1 MVIWVTEYWI
11 GYYHG
16 LIAMFVA
23 RLVIDIIMGVFRK

>member
-1 MVIWVTEYWI
+1 MTEYWI

-23 RLVIDIIMGVFRK
+23 RLIIDVCMAVFRK